1 MARHKRI
8 QIPGLLRHVMS
19 RGNGRMR
26 IFLDDTDYRKFM
38 FVLGD
43 VVDTF
48 GVECWDF
55 CLMPTHYHL
64 ALCPR
69 EPNLSRAI
77 HYLNSVYAIW
87 WNATHSN
94 VGHVFQGRFK
104 AQIVQR
110 EGYLDA
116 LCRYIARNPVRAKLV
131 DHPAKWVWSSYGST
145 AGLRPNPGF
154 LFSEP
159 ILKRFGDGDIA
170 ARRSLYMQHVLQPS
184 SADDH
189 LEERLRSKERVLGD
203 RAFKRLILGN
213 GRAGAASRELA
224 TGDTAESR
232 RLEVH
237 TPLT

>member
-1 MARHKRI
+1 MARRKRI
-8 QIPGLLRHVMS
+8 QTPGLLRHVMS

-26 IFLDDTDYRKFM
+26 IFLDDTDYRKFL

-55 CLMPTHYHL
+55 CVMPNHYHL

-69 EPNLSRAI
+69 EPNLSNAI
-77 HYLNSVYAIW
+77 HHLNTVYAIW
-87 WNATHSN
+87 WNATHST

-104 AQIVQR
+104 DQIVQR
-110 EGYLDA
+110 EGYLKA

-131 DHPAKWVWSSYGST
+131 DHPAKWPWSSYGST
-145 AGLRPNPGF
+145 AGLCHNPGF

-159 ILKRFGDGDIA
+159 ILKQFGDGDIA
-170 ARRSLYMQHVLQPS
+170 GLRSLYSQHVIRPP

-189 LEERLRSKERVLGD
+189 LDERLRSKERVLGD
-203 RAFKRLILGN
+203 RAFKLQILGD
-213 GRAGAASRELA
+213 GRERTASRELA
-224 TGDTAESR
+224 SGDTADSR
-232 RLEVH
+232 LPEVH
-237 TPLT
+237 PMLT

>member
-1 MARHKRI
+1 
-8 QIPGLLRHVMS
+8 MS

-26 IFLDDTDYRKFM
+26 IFLDDADYRKFL

-55 CLMPTHYHL
+55 CVMPTHYHL
-64 ALCPR
+64 ALYPR
-69 EPNLSRAI
+69 EPNLSQAI
-77 HYLNSVYAIW
+77 HQLNSVYAIW
-87 WNATHSN
+87 WNATHST

-104 AQIVQR
+104 DQIVQR
-110 EGYLDA
+110 EGYLEA

-131 DHPAKWVWSSYGST
+131 DHPAKWPWSSYGST

-159 ILKRFGDGDIA
+159 ILEQFGNGDIA
-170 ARRSLYMQHVLQPS
+170 AQRSLYMQHVLRPS

-189 LEERLRSKERVLGD
+189 LDERLRSKERVLGD
-203 RAFKRLILGN
+203 RAFKLGILGN
-213 GRAGAASRELA
+213 GPAKTANREF
-224 TGDTAESR
+224 TSEDTVESR
-232 RLEVH
+232 DVQ
-237 TPLT
+237 PMLT